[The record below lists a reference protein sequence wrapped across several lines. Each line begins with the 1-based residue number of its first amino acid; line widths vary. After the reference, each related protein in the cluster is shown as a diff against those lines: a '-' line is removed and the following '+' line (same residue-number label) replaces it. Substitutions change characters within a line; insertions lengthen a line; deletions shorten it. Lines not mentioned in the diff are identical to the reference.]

1 MDILKKLPQ
10 KQVKLIIVLVSL
22 LIVACAYFFGFQRFN
37 KKAELIRKE
46 NISLTTQRNELME
59 KSRNETAM
67 TEEINIMREKY
78 ELIIDEFP
86 SDLTQD
92 KSIMFIY
99 NLSKLAGMKIN
110 VIGLSEKEFFYSPFG
125 YTDTPIETS
134 TEGAD
139 TVQASSS
146 QVLLGYKT
154 KINISYSSTYDG
166 LKKCI
171 SHIND
176 NKDRMNVASFTAA
189 FDQTSGIL
197 SGTMLID
204 FYALSGTDK
213 EFEEPVIESV
223 PIGTEN
229 IFGTFET
236 PIDFEKPIDLE
247 ESIEFEDPIDL
258 EAFMDLEDLQD

>member
-1 MDILKKLPQ
+1 MGILKKLPQ

-59 KSRNETAM
+59 KSRNEAAM

-99 NLSKLAGMKIN
+99 NLSKLANMEIK
-110 VIGLSEKEFFYSPFG
+110 VIGLSEKELFYSPMG
-125 YTDTPIETS
+125 YTDTPIEAN
-134 TEGAD
+134 TEGDD
-139 TVQASSS
+139 TVEASSS

-154 KINISYSSTYDG
+154 SVNISYSSTYDG

-171 SHIND
+171 SQIND
-176 NKDRMNVASFTAA
+176 NKDRMNVANFTAA

-197 SGTMLID
+197 SGTMTID

-213 EFEEPVIESV
+213 EFEETIIDTI

-229 IFGTFET
+229 IFGTFEI
-236 PIDFEKPIDLE
+236 P
-247 ESIEFEDPIDL
+247 
-258 EAFMDLEDLQD
+258 MDLEDLENLEVIEEGPEPEQ